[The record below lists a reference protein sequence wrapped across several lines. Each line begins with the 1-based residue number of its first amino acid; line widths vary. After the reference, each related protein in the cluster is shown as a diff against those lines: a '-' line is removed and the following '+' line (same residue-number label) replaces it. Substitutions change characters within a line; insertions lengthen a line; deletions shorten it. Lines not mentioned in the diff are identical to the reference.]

1 MLGHHDH
8 AGDPEEDDV
17 VAGHQYGRGQIK
29 VKRRLFI
36 ALGVGPADRG
46 EGHHGRREPRI
57 EHIVVLRELDAFACL
72 LLSFLFVAG
81 DIDVARFVVPS
92 RNAVAPPELT
102 RNAPIL
108 NVFKPLTI
116 NALPFLREN
125 VDFARFDGFKTDF
138 GDRFARI
145 TGAFAGR
152 LAHGHVPLFRE
163 HRFDDFARAGHARHH
178 VLMRL
183 DVDQKAERFEVF
195 DSGLAAF
202 VAIHAAVLGR
212 AVFIHVSGLVE
223 NAQHFE
229 VVTLADFKVI
239 KVVSRRDLH
248 AARTEILVDIFVGD
262 NGNFAVGERQLE
274 HLAHQVLVAFVV
286 GVNSNGLIAEECFRT
301 GSGNH
306 DAFGTIHGRVADFP
320 HVAVFFFAF
329 DFKIGDSRLQFRIPV
344 DQTQALVDETFVVE
358 LDERFAN
365 DGRKLVV
372 HREVQTLPVET
383 VAQAAHLIENRAA
396 GELLPLPDTFDECVA
411 ADVALVFAFLLQQT
425 FHHDLRGDACVV
437 GTGQP
442 HRVVARHSVV
452 ARERIHDG
460 LVEGVPHVKNARD
473 VGRGQLDAERG
484 LGRIKPRV
492 EITALF
498 PDGIPA
504 FFNAG
509 GFKALGEFFR
519 IAHDAFRKEDF
530 AKFICSS
537 RRRRGSDRF
546 STHNKTRAQSVRWN
560 MPRHT
565 SGISNFY

>member
-1 MLGHHDH
+1 MDVHVLEGDAAGEVLGHHDH

-36 ALGVGPADRG
+36 ALRVGPADRG

-223 NAQHFE
+223 YAQHFE
-229 VVTLADFKVI
+229 VVTLADLKVI
-239 KVVSRRDLH
+239 EVVSRRDLD
-248 AARTEILVDIFVGD
+248 ATRTEVLVDVLVG
-262 NGNFAVGERQLE
+262 NHRNFAIGERQLE

-329 DFKIGDSRLQFRIPV
+329 DFKIGDSRLQFRVPV
-344 DQTQALVDETFVVE
+344 DQTKALVDETFVVE

-365 DGRKLVV
+365 DG
-372 HREVQTLPVET
+372 
-383 VAQAAHLIENRAA
+383 
-396 GELLPLPDTFDECVA
+396 
-411 ADVALVFAFLLQQT
+411 
-425 FHHDLRGDACVV
+425 
-437 GTGQP
+437 
-442 HRVVARHSVV
+442 
-452 ARERIHDG
+452 
-460 LVEGVPHVKNARD
+460 
-473 VGRGQLDAERG
+473 
-484 LGRIKPRV
+484 
-492 EITALF
+492 
-498 PDGIPA
+498 
-504 FFNAG
+504 
-509 GFKALGEFFR
+509 
-519 IAHDAFRKEDF
+519 
-530 AKFICSS
+530 
-537 RRRRGSDRF
+537 
-546 STHNKTRAQSVRWN
+546 
-560 MPRHT
+560 
-565 SGISNFY
+565 